1 MACTPQGA
9 KYSAA
14 LGHLL
19 QFMTFQ
25 RLNLTGPQ
33 RRPYVLGEP
42 IEVYD
47 GSTLIGRVQSVALS
61 PAGDEVRVENFLTT
75 DFADFRARS
84 LPKLVLAE
92 VVSFIA
98 ERYPSV
104 HAIGIELSRDIEA
117 FEGREAT
124 LASARADILQS
135 IGTSGVRISPKPH
148 AGQAGHFA
156 VTGVWH
162 YDKASVAAL
171 AAVLEAQ
178 RAAYRDRLDSIAK
191 VAPRPTLRKLLRK
204 DR

>member
-1 MACTPQGA
+1 MQAIRRQVQC
-9 KYSAA
+9 A
-14 LGHLL
+14 LGHAF

-25 RLNLTGPQ
+25 SLHLTGPQ
-33 RRPYVLGEP
+33 GCPYVLGEP

-47 GSTLIGRVQSVALS
+47 GSSLIGRVQSVTLS
-61 PAGDEVRVENFLTT
+61 PGGDELRVENFLTT
-75 DFADFRARS
+75 DFADFRAKA

-98 ERYPSV
+98 ERYPSI
-104 HAIGIELSRDIEA
+104 HAIGIELSRDIEG

-124 LASARADILQS
+124 LASVRAEILQS
-135 IGTSGVRISPKPH
+135 IGTDNVRIAPKPH

-162 YDKASVAAL
+162 YHAASVAAL
-171 AAVLEAQ
+171 AEVLQAQ
-178 RAAYRDRLDSIAK
+178 RAAFRARRDSPSRA
-191 VAPRPTLRKLLRK
+191 APRPTLRQLLRK